1 MLDRKAIAQAAER
14 LRAVA
19 AELGRCF
26 LERTEVVE
34 GALAAL
40 VARQHVLLVG
50 PPGTAKSMLADEICR
65 RIEGA
70 RPFAWLL
77 TKFTTPDEVFGP
89 VSLRALENDEYR
101 RVTTGKLPEAHVA
114 FLDEV
119 FKASSSILNALLSI
133 LNERRF
139 HDGRGAVDVPLV
151 TLFGAA
157 NELPEED
164 ELAAVQDR
172 FLLRFVVEYLS
183 EDWRFL
189 RMLTAPRVE
198 ATARISLDE
207 LRLLQEAADDVELP
221 DAVLR
226 SVAEI
231 RAELGRRGVVASDRR
246 WRQGVA
252 LLRALALVRGRD
264 RVGDDELLF
273 LRHVL
278 WRDPAE
284 RVAVDEA
291 LREIVHGFDERLQEV
306 LFQGRELG
314 EYAARAW
321 DSPEERARARVEVE
335 TKLRQLLRRVEEIER
350 QARETGRSVPRAA
363 DARGELEAIRSG
375 VVHGGPVGRA

>member
-1 MLDRKAIAQAAER
+1 MPDPPTIAPAAAR
-14 LRAVA
+14 LRAVG
-19 AELGRCF
+19 AELGRAF
-26 LERTEVVE
+26 LERSEVVE

-40 VARQHVLLVG
+40 VARQHVLLLG
-50 PPGTAKSMLADEICR
+50 PPGTAKSMLADELCR

-70 RPFAWLL
+70 TPFAWLL
-77 TKFTTPDEVFGP
+77 TKFTTPDEIFGP

-119 FKASSSILNALLSI
+119 FKASSSILNALLAI

-139 HDGRGAVDVPLV
+139 HDGRAPVEVPLI

-172 FLLRFVVEYLS
+172 FLLRFVVDYLA
-183 EDWRFL
+183 EDWQFL
-189 RMLTAPRVE
+189 RMLSAAPP
-198 ATARISLDE
+198 ALSARISLDE
-207 LRLLQEAADDVELP
+207 LRVLQEAADDVEVP

-231 RAELGRRGVVASDRR
+231 RTDLRRRGVVASDRR
-246 WRQGVA
+246 WRQAVG

-273 LRHVL
+273 LEHVL

-284 RVAVDEA
+284 RPAVSAA

-314 EYAARAW
+314 EYAARDW
-321 DSPEERARARVEVE
+321 DSPEEKARARVEVE
-335 TKLRQLLRRVEEIER
+335 TKLRQLLRQVDEIER
-350 QARETGRSVPRAA
+350 QAREAGREVPAAA
-363 DARGELEAIRSG
+363 DARGELQAIRSG
-375 VVHGGPVGRA
+375 ATASGPVGRA